1 MSIRQYQPCSAEG
14 DNETVAFVAIQT
26 VFEQAETNT
35 LQAGVK
41 LLQSKG
47 LDVACGHVAG
57 DAVPE
62 IAGRY
67 EAAGTPWTVIIGRD
81 GIVKYSNML
90 IEAEQAQLL
99 INELL
104 PGRKE
109 KKELESVIRN
119 Q

>member
-1 MSIRQYQPCSAEG
+1 MKMVKEYYAG
-14 DNETVAFVAIQT
+14 NATVAFVAIQT

-57 DAVPE
+57 NPVPE

-67 EAAGTPWTVIIGRD
+67 EAAGTPWTAIIGRD

-90 IEAEQAQLL
+90 IEVEQAQLV

-109 KKELESVIRN
+109 KKGLESVIRN